1 MGVVHVEGKP
11 ITLDDAIIGAGTEAI
26 RDALAVDFPDIENA
40 EISIAGVESAR
51 SPAIVTSRSATVVKR
66 ATPKG

>member
-1 MGVVHVEGKP
+1 MGVVSVEGKHVT
-11 ITLDDAIIGAGTEAI
+11 IDDAIIAAGTEAI
-26 RDALAVDFPDIENA
+26 RDALAVEFPDIENA
-40 EISIAGVESAR
+40 EISIAGVESPR